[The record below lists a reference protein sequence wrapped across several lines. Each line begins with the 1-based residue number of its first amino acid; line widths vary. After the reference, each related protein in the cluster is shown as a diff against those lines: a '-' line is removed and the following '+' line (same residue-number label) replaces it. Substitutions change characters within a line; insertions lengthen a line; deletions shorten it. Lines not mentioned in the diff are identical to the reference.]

1 MSQKIRVLIADDEAL
16 GRREMRRLL
25 KAHADLEIVAEAE
38 DGDQAAELIEK
49 HSPDL
54 VFLDIRMPGRDGFGV
69 LDVLEPPLPEIVFST
84 AYDQFAVDAIRRG
97 ALDYLLKPIAP
108 EDLANALKRAH
119 ERKAERLPV
128 GEDGIGK
135 LGPGDRAYFRDGKA
149 AFLIEIGKVKW
160 LEAEGNY
167 TRVVMDGAKPLVRR
181 PLKYFEDRLDP
192 AHFFRANRKQIVG
205 LGVVKGTRPVDGGL
219 IELDLGEGAKV
230 EVSRRQTRAFRET
243 FRL

>member
-1 MSQKIRVLIADDEAL
+1 MKLRVVVADDEAL
-16 GRREMRRLL
+16 ARKELRRLL
-25 KAHADLEIVAEAE
+25 AKGHPEVEIVGEAK
-38 DGDQAAELIEK
+38 DGDEAVTLIQKEV
-49 HSPDL
+49 PDL

-69 LDVLEPPLPEIVFST
+69 LDALEPPMPEIVFST
-84 AYDQFAVDAIRRG
+84 AYDQFAVDAVRRG

-108 EDLANALKRAH
+108 EDLANAVKRAH
-119 ERKAERLPV
+119 ERKAVRSPA
-128 GEDGIGK
+128 GEDGKGK

-181 PLKYFEDRLDP
+181 PLKYFEERLDP

-205 LGVVKGTRPVDGGL
+205 LGVVKGTRPVDGGM
-219 IELDLGEGAKV
+219 IELDLGDGAKV
-230 EVSRRQTRAFRET
+230 EVSRRQTRAFREA

>member
-1 MSQKIRVLIADDEAL
+1 MVVADDEGLA
-16 GRREMRRLL
+16 RRELRRLL
-25 KAHADLEIVAEAE
+25 GKSHPEVEIVGEAT
-38 DGDQAAELIEK
+38 DGLEAVAMIQKEA
-49 HSPDL
+49 PDL
-54 VFLDIRMPGRDGFGV
+54 VFLDIRMPELDGFGV
-69 LDVLEPPLPEIVFST
+69 LDALEPPMPEIIFST
-84 AYDQFAVDAIRRG
+84 AYDQFAVDAVRRG

-108 EDLANALKRAH
+108 EDLARAVKSAL
-119 ERKAERLPV
+119 ERKAARWPG
-128 GEDGIGK
+128 GEESQGK

-149 AFLIEIGKVKW
+149 AFLIEIGKVRW

-181 PLKYFEDRLDP
+181 SLKYFVERLDP

-205 LGVVKGTRPVDGGL
+205 LGSVKGTRPVDGGM

-230 EVSRRQTRAFRET
+230 EVSRRQTRAFREA